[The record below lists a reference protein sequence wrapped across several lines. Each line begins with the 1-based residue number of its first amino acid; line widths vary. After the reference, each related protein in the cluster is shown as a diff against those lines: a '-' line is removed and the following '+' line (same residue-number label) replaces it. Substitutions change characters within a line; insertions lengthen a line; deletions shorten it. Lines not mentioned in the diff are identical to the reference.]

1 MIYSLEGTIEH
12 KTTDAVV
19 LNVNNVGYEINIS
32 LSTYDKLPPV
42 GKQIKF
48 YIVETVGIYG
58 GGTTLYG
65 FLSQEEKEIFLAFKE
80 GLKNTGAK
88 KALEYLDKAT
98 KSLPDFQRAVSEKNT
113 KLLTSIFGFRKQTAE
128 KIVALLQDKLRDV
141 KVSGKEK
148 WVKVYE
154 QENTSIEEAV
164 RALVSLGYRET
175 QAKNAVEQV
184 LSELEKIPE
193 TSELI
198 KLALKYVT

>member
-12 KTTDAVV
+12 KKMDTVV

-32 LSTYDKLPPV
+32 PSTYDRLPPV

-48 YIVETVGIYG
+48 YIVETVGMYG

-65 FLSQEEKEIFLAFKE
+65 FLNQEEKEIFLAFKD

-98 KSLPDFQRAVSEKNT
+98 KSLPDFQRAVNEKNT
-113 KLLTSIFGFRKQTAE
+113 KLLTSIFGFRKPTAE
-128 KIVALLQDKLRDV
+128 KIVALLYDKLSEV
-141 KVSGKEK
+141 KISGKEK
-148 WVKVYE
+148 WAKVYE
-154 QENTSIEEAV
+154 QEDASIEETV

-175 QAKNAVEQV
+175 QAKNAVEQA
-184 LSELEKIPE
+184 LSDLEKIPE

-198 KLALKYVT
+198 KLALKYIV